1 LGFLHSTLGQLIRS
15 SCKYRN
21 FINQKIRLAPP

>member
-1 LGFLHSTLGQLIRS
+1 LHSTFGQLIRS

-21 FINQKIRLAPP
+21 FHKSKNKIGPTP